1 LTDKMTMGSLFD
13 GVAMFPLAAELNGI
27 KAVWASE
34 IEKFP
39 IAVSKHHFPD
49 MKHLGDIC
57 GIGLCTYITHFSGTK
72 CNFYINTDKDILVKP
87 VDIITFG
94 SPCQNLSVAG
104 KRAGLA
110 GEQSGLFS
118 QAIRIIREMRFVTNG
133 KYPRYAIWENVPGAF
148 SSNKGQDFRT
158 VLKEITAAE
167 IPMPKS
173 GKWANAGMVRGDG
186 YSVAWRVC
194 DAQYWGVAQRRKRIF
209 LVTDFRG
216 QRAGEILFECPC
228 LPWNSQESGETREE
242 TAGSVG
248 NGVETTSNELVLDD
262 QGGQCINV
270 GYGKSPTLRAET
282 HGNLPCVLDQPITF
296 RDTAGTLRANAGAPK
311 HESDW
316 EKLIV
321 HPKVAGTQC
330 SSGAGMNRP
339 AGQGNETDLIFVIQS
354 ATMSGDK
361 KQNGLGVSDGPC
373 YTLDCRADH
382 AVCYPEPANA
392 LLAKGNMSYRADV
405 DNLVAHTVDVRNM
418 CQNEELSG
426 TPQSKNTGGYSLNY
440 QNPVRVGY
448 AVRRLMPIETE
459 RLMAMPDNWTNI
471 PGASDTARYKAIGNS
486 LVCNIADWIFSQI
499 ISINKMQDS

>member
-1 LTDKMTMGSLFD
+1 MTNKLTMGSLFD
-13 GVAMFPLAAELNGI
+13 GVAMFPLAAERNGI

-49 MKHLGDIC
+49 MKHLGDVCI
-57 GIGLCTYITHFSGTK
+57 
-72 CNFYINTDKDILVKP
+72 INGAEIEP

-118 QAIRIIREMRFVTNG
+118 QAIRIIREMRVATNG
-133 KYPRYAIWENVPGAF
+133 EYPKYCIWENVFGAF
-148 SSNKGQDFRT
+148 SSNKGQDFLQ
-158 VLKEITAAE
+158 VLQELAETE
-167 IPMPKS
+167 IPIPRSDKN
-173 GKWANAGMVRGDG
+173 GKIIWSNAGVVRTNDREISYRLLDG
-186 YSVAWRVC
+186 
-194 DAQYWGVAQRRKRIF
+194 QYWGVAQRRKRIF
-209 LVTDFRG
+209 LVTSFG
-216 QRAGEILFECPC
+216 KKCAGEILLIEKS
-228 LPWNSQESGETREE
+228 LPWYFAESGETREGV
-242 TAGSVG
+242 AGSAG
-248 NGVETTSNELVLDD
+248 DGVKGTEYLTGWDCQEKRIFTDRGVAPTISGS
-262 QGGQCINV
+262 GGGSGGRTMA
-270 GYGKSPTLRAET
+270 GYLAQT
-282 HGNLPCVLDQPITF
+282 ITF

-316 EKLIV
+316 EKLVV
-321 HPKVAGTQC
+321 HPKVAGTLC

-339 AGQGNETDLIFVIQS
+339 AGQGNETDLVFVIQS
-354 ATMSGDK
+354 ATMSGEK

-382 AVCYPEPANA
+382 AV
-392 LLAKGNMSYRADV
+392 
-405 DNLVAHTVDVRNM
+405 AHAVDVRNLYET
-418 CQNEELSG
+418 EELSG
-426 TPQSKNTGGYSLNY
+426 TLQSKQTGGYSLNY

-459 RLMAMPDNWTNI
+459 RLMSMPDNWTNI

-486 LVCNIADWIFSQI
+486 LVMNIAEWIFSQI
-499 ISINKMQDS
+499 VNIEKENPNAK